1 MRTFGWIVVGLAVAA
16 LAAGGGFLLYL
27 NWAFTPR
34 NPSGGPPPETRLTT
48 KVGEAGDGLFFSIS
62 ELRSASNRDVIYDV
76 TLAWKRDAAQRNEGD
91 IAVRAVNS
99 PIPVNVTR
107 PEPHVIEVEFDRKI
121 DPSGATGLRIPIQ
134 AEPLMILRNWQFF
147 ENGVLQK

>member
-1 MRTFGWIVVGLAVAA
+1 MRTLSWIVIGLAVTA
-16 LAAGGGFLLYL
+16 LIAGGGFLLYL

-34 NPSGGPPPETRLTT
+34 NPSGGPPSETRRTT
-48 KVGEAGDGLFFSIS
+48 KVGEAGGGMFFSIS
-62 ELRSASNRDVIYDV
+62 ELRSASNEDVIYDV
-76 TLAWKRDAAQRNEGD
+76 TLAWNRGAAQKNEGD

-107 PEPHVIEVEFDRKI
+107 PEPRIVEVEFDRKI

-134 AEPLMILRNWQFF
+134 AEPQMIVRGWLFF
-147 ENGVLQK
+147 ENGVPRQ